1 MPPPASLL
9 YLALPAAV
17 VSPFPPPASP
27 LSLRCLLLL
36 SLLSRPSAR
45 TYHSSLLPVLH
56 LVHVNLDLIICLL
69 WLSAVGIFGAEQ
81 GQLLTSAQQEEQ
93 FAVLDRDGDG
103 EVSFDEFQAWWKG
116 MEADN
121 LMEGMDKEEIE
132 SALEDAGIETQT
144 GQGDAVISEVP
155 LPLPLHH
162 RSHCRVT
169 LPLQCRR
176 IQLSRH
182 RSPPQI
188 SVRGRV

>member
-81 GQLLTSAQQEEQ
+81 GQLLTSAQQQEQ

-144 GQGDAVISEVP
+144 GQGDELISEVP
-155 LPLPLHH
+155 LSLPLHH
-162 RSHCRVT
+162 RSCCRVT
-169 LPLQCRR
+169 SFAMPVASSCHTTVPRLG
-176 IQLSRH
+176 SA
-182 RSPPQI
+182 
-188 SVRGRV
+188 